1 MTTTA
6 SRIPTAHRSTDTRA
20 VALPGAV
27 SDSVRKEAGVI
38 KRLLTN
44 PLFYLLAPVI
54 VSALVWSVPGTSNQL
69 RGFDQ
74 RAEGSFEGWTLLVCF
89 YLVAAF
95 LVWTGFRLGIMAGPS
110 ERIVEASSTERFD
123 RRFSIVLTVFATIGV
138 LYSVYLVQQQTNIFD
153 ALSATQGNQLKESIG
168 GSAGIATL
176 RYTAAISA
184 PVALYVWRFRHGRAS
199 LAIWNVLLLVMSAL
213 FSSRLSFIM
222 AVVVLIFI
230 VITLRRDIKFKTVPL
245 AIAGAAVFGALVAF
259 NYYRNAGFYEN
270 LGITDPV
277 SMNFYQVAAYLG
289 APFQASLG
297 VADGIANG
305 GFTKPVDVVSAAA
318 IVVPTF
324 LRPERFG
331 SYGSFDSFVQV
342 APNLTTN
349 SAFADT
355 YADYGWWGLAY
366 VLATVFLASM
376 LAGYASR
383 FRSLVIVAG
392 AVVAYGL
399 AEMWRIFLFPQGL
412 VLYLLIAVLAA
423 TLFGLIGSAP
433 RVDSRVTMKDSYRL
447 AR

>member
-1 MTTTA
+1 MTAMIDRPAA
-6 SRIPTAHRSTDTRA
+6 SHRGSA
-20 VALPGAV
+20 AALPLDTAV
-27 SDSVRKEAGVI
+27 PSAEGKETGVLR
-38 KRLLTN
+38 RLLTN
-44 PLFYLLAPVI
+44 PLFYLLAPVV
-54 VSALVWSVPGTSNQL
+54 VSALIWAVPGTSDQL
-69 RGFDQ
+69 RGFTQ
-74 RAEGSFEGWTLLVCF
+74 RAEGTFEGWVLIVCF
-89 YLVAAF
+89 YLVTAF
-95 LVWTGFRLGIMAGPS
+95 AVWLGFRLGVIAGPS
-110 ERIVEASSTERFD
+110 ERLIQATSTERFD
-123 RRFSIVLTVFATIGV
+123 RRFSLTLTVFATIGV
-138 LYSVYLVQQQTNIFD
+138 LFLVQQQTNILD

-184 PVALYVWRFRHGRAS
+184 PVALYVWRFRSGRLS

-230 VITLRRDIKFKTVPL
+230 VINLRKDIRFKAVPVAL
-245 AIAGAAVFGALVAF
+245 AGAAIFGALVAF
-259 NYYRNAGFYEN
+259 NYFRNAGFYEN
-270 LGITDPV
+270 LGITDPI

-289 APFQASLG
+289 TPFQASLG

-305 GFTKPVDVVSAAA
+305 GYRSGVDLVSATA
-318 IVVPTF
+318 ILVPTF
-324 LRPERFG
+324 FRPDGFG
-331 SYGSFDSFVQV
+331 SFGSFSSFVQV

-366 VLATVFLASM
+366 VILTLFLASM

-399 AEMWRIFLFPQGL
+399 AEVWRIFLFAQGL
-412 VLYLLIAVLAA
+412 VLYLLIAVFAA
-423 TLFGLIGSAP
+423 TIFGLFGSSTRQESRIIMRGP
-433 RVDSRVTMKDSYRL
+433 DRVGR
-447 AR
+447 

>member
-1 MTTTA
+1 MT
-6 SRIPTAHRSTDTRA
+6 A
-20 VALPGAV
+20 VANQSASSRQRHVAALPLDTAV
-27 SDSVRKEAGVI
+27 PSAEKKETGVLR
-38 KRLLTN
+38 RLLTN
-44 PLFYLLAPVI
+44 PLFYLLAPVV
-54 VSALVWSVPGTSNQL
+54 VSALIWAVPGTSDQL
-69 RGFDQ
+69 RGFTQ
-74 RAEGSFEGWTLLVCF
+74 RAEGTFEGWLLLVCF

-95 LVWTGFRLGIMAGPS
+95 AVWLGFRLGVLAGPS
-110 ERIVEASSTERFD
+110 ERLVQATSTERFD
-123 RRFSIVLTVFATIGV
+123 RRFSLTLTVFATIGV
-138 LYSVYLVQQQTNIFD
+138 LYSLYLVQQQTSIID

-184 PVALYVWRFRHGRAS
+184 PVALYVWRFRSGRLS

-230 VITLRRDIKFKTVPL
+230 VINLRGGIKFKAVPM
-245 AIAGAAVFGALVAF
+245 AIAGSAVFGALVAF
-259 NYYRNAGFYEN
+259 NYFRNAGFYEN

-289 APFQASLG
+289 SPFQASLG
-297 VADGIANG
+297 VADGISNG
-305 GFTKPVDVVSAAA
+305 GYRHVVDIVSAAA

-324 LRPERFG
+324 LRPDSFG

-366 VLATVFLASM
+366 VVVTLFLASM

-399 AEMWRIFLFPQGL
+399 AEVWRIFLFAQGL
-412 VLYLLIAVLAA
+412 VLYLLIAVFAA
-423 TLFGLIGSAP
+423 TIFGLMGSSP
-433 RVDSRVTMKDSYRL
+433 RRETRIMMRGPDRI

>member
-1 MTTTA
+1 MTALTDRPA
-6 SRIPTAHRSTDTRA
+6 SSPGRRA
-20 VALPGAV
+20 AALPLDTAV
-27 SDSVRKEAGVI
+27 PSGEGKETGVLR
-38 KRLLTN
+38 RLLTN

-54 VSALVWSVPGTSNQL
+54 VSALIWSVPGTSDQL
-69 RGFDQ
+69 RGFTQ
-74 RAEGSFEGWTLLVCF
+74 RAEGTFEGWLLIVCF
-89 YLVAAF
+89 YLVTAF
-95 LVWTGFRLGIMAGPS
+95 AVWLGFRIGVLAGPS
-110 ERIVEASSTERFD
+110 ERLVQATSTERFD
-123 RRFSIVLTVFATIGV
+123 RRFSLTLTVFASIGV
-138 LYSVYLVQQQTNIFD
+138 LYSLFLVQQQTSILD

-184 PVALYVWRFRHGRAS
+184 PVALYVWRFRSGRLS

-230 VITLRRDIKFKTVPL
+230 IINLRSGIRFKAVPV

-259 NYYRNAGFYEN
+259 NYFRNAGFYED

-297 VADGIANG
+297 VADGIATG
-305 GFTKPVDVVSAAA
+305 GYQHSVDVVSAASV
-318 IVVPTF
+318 VVPTF
-324 LRPERFG
+324 FRPEGFG
-331 SYGSFDSFVQV
+331 SFGSFSSFVQV

-366 VLATVFLASM
+366 VILTLFLASM
-376 LAGYASR
+376 LAGYASQ

-399 AEMWRIFLFPQGL
+399 AEVWRIFLFAQGL
-412 VLYLLIAVLAA
+412 VLYLLIAVFAA
-423 TLFGLIGSAP
+423 TVFGLFGSST
-433 RVDSRVTMKDSYRL
+433 RQESRVILRGPDRL

>member
-1 MTTTA
+1 MTATLPRTSAPGRA
-6 SRIPTAHRSTDTRA
+6 SNDRA
-20 VALPGAV
+20 VALPGTPAGG
-27 SDSVRKEAGVI
+27 DGKENGVI

-44 PLFYLLAPVI
+44 PLFYLLAPVF

-74 RAEGSFEGWTLLVCF
+74 RAEGSFEGWVLLCCF
-89 YLVAAF
+89 YLVAAT
-95 LVWTGFRLGIMAGPS
+95 LVWIGFRLGVMAGPS
-110 ERIVEASSTERFD
+110 ERLVEAASTERFD
-123 RRFSIVLTVFATIGV
+123 RRFSLTLTVFATIGV

-176 RYTAAISA
+176 RYTAAIAA

-230 VITLRRDIKFKTVPL
+230 VITLRRDIKFKAVPL
-245 AIAGAAVFGALVAF
+245 ALAGAAIFGALVAF

-305 GFTKPVDVVSAAA
+305 GFTKSVDVVSAAA

-331 SYGSFDSFVQV
+331 SFGSFDNFVQV

-355 YADYGWWGLAY
+355 YADYGWWGLFY
-366 VLATVFLASM
+366 VLATVFLASA

-423 TLFGLIGSAP
+423 TLFGLIGSSP
-433 RVDSRVTMKDSYRL
+433 RVDARIVTKGSYQL